1 MNWESM
7 DMKNKQGFA
16 LTVGIFFITLLLS
29 NCAYTTAVSSGASA
43 VYSRHSIQK
52 GINDQLASI
61 RTYGAIYVNHKED
74 YKDTHITIATFN
86 NVLLLTGQVS
96 NPNQKLEINQ
106 LAKDESGAKEIYN
119 FTTVEKPTSSLVRVS
134 DSWITSKIKAQ
145 LIAINDIDP
154 TQIKVVTENGVVY
167 LMGIVPP
174 TQADIAVEVARTT
187 AGVQKVVKIFSYLH
201 VSKNPV
207 A

>member
-1 MNWESM
+1 M
-7 DMKNKQGFA
+7 DMKSKRLFA
-16 LTVGIFFITLLLS
+16 TMVGTMVGTLSFTLLLS

-61 RTYGAIYVNHKED
+61 RTYGAIYVNHKEE
-74 YKDTHITIATFN
+74 YKETHICVATFN
-86 NVLLLTGQVS
+86 NVLLLTGQVTQ
-96 NPNQKLEINQ
+96 PNQKIAVSQ
-106 LAKDESGAKEIYN
+106 LAKEESGASEIYN
-119 FTTVEKPTSSLVRVS
+119 FTTIEKPTSALIRIS

-145 LIAINDIDP
+145 LIAINDVDP

-187 AGVQKVVKIFSYLH
+187 AGVQRVVKIFSYLH
-201 VSKNPV
+201 VSKNAV
-207 A
+207 G